1 MALQQ
6 IRVPCLRIIECGGR
20 SRALEVRFLIRLHDW
35 ELELVEP
42 FMSGIIESA
51 ALKGRKDKLMQKPSK
66 IECFFVL
73 GSSNGSFPW
82 WVVGIVEFSL

>member
-1 MALQQ
+1 M
-6 IRVPCLRIIECGGR
+6 PCLRIIECGGR